1 MSVKKNKFATS
12 QSVALC
18 TFAAFWLISNGA
30 LAQQTGIANA
40 CAADIK
46 SLCAGV
52 RPGEGRLEACIKTH
66 SGELSEACRAV
77 LLTDASIRTQ
87 CAADIKQNCAGV
99 PPGNGGRLQACMKAH
114 LANLSD
120 TCKKAIG
127 TAAPDSR

>member
-1 MSVKKNKFATS
+1 MSVKKNKFATL
-12 QSVALC
+12 QPVALC
-18 TFAAFWLISNGA
+18 TFAALWFTANGA
-30 LAQQTGIANA
+30 SAQQTGIATA

-52 RPGEGRLEACIKTH
+52 TPGEGRLEACIKTH
-66 SGELSEACRAV
+66 SGELSEACRAA
-77 LLTDASIRTQ
+77 LLKDAAIRRL

-99 PPGNGGRLQACMKAH
+99 PSGSGRLEACMKAH

-120 TCKKAIG
+120 GCKEALG